1 MSFAQKRKTIDR
13 TSQTTEKKKSTNTTT
28 SSTSSISTGKSSNTK
43 KQVQKS
49 YFKIS
54 PQTVSFGSDGG
65 TRTFEVSSS
74 QSWSISVNTAS
85 WGHLT
90 RNGNTLSLTVDP
102 NNGTSSRTD
111 YFNISSGSKILRV
124 DISQSKATSFSV
136 SSQNLSFSSSGG
148 SQTLTITSSG
158 TWNIGTS
165 TYDWGHLTKSGNQL
179 IVSIDPNNSTSS
191 RTDYFTIKS
200 GDSEKRINITQSG
213 KTASTSSK
221 SATIKTVSVYNDAD
235 VDGKKGLSVHVSLD
249 ISGMKETDAKVS
261 CYFYDSSGN
270 ALVNTNGSYGTSGTP
285 SYVAVSESIKPGYE
299 NTTYSD
305 LEIKIPYDELHLSG
319 SYSRT
324 LRVDVIVWDY
334 ATSNHREMTRKE
346 GTTFTCIPNIS
357 YLKVDG
363 STSDKTKYF
372 GESGGREYYSVSTSA
387 SNYETWGVPSWC
399 SVENK
404 TSTGFTLVCNRNTS
418 SSPRNDYMKV
428 KAAGQEIRI
437 NIKQEGSTNT
447 WGISGTSR
455 SYVDNATGLT
465 YITSQ
470 IKEKGECRL
479 GAITE
484 NGKGIVIYGN
494 NGATWSSVPNNLSE
508 KVKEIKG
515 KISSITMTYSGYY
528 CITYD
533 RNAWFGIVPENM
545 KAKLNQFNNNRE
557 EIRSISISENGS
569 FAIVTDEHFI
579 ASNTS
584 DHSNMKKA
592 YELYGS
598 IKDVCVTNKGICVV
612 CQNGIY
618 YSNIPSNLE
627 EKLKNLDYH
636 PDHVTYT
643 DSGTFLITTESGRYS
658 YHM

>member
-28 SSTSSISTGKSSNTK
+28 SSTSSIPTGKSSNSK

-49 YFKIS
+49 YLKIT
-54 PQTVSFGSDGG
+54 PQTVSFGADGG

-74 QSWSISVNTAS
+74 KSWSISVNTAS

-90 RNGNTLSLTVDP
+90 RNGNTLNLTVDP
-102 NNGTSSRTD
+102 NSGTSSRTD
-111 YFNISSGSKILRV
+111 YFNISSGSKTLRV

-148 SQTLTITSSG
+148 SQTLTIISSD
-158 TWNIGTS
+158 TWNVGTS

-213 KTASTSSK
+213 KTASISSK
-221 SATIKTVSVYNDAD
+221 SATIKTISVYNDAD

-249 ISGMKETDAKVS
+249 ISGMKGTDAKVS
-261 CYFYDSSGN
+261 CYFYDSDGN
-270 ALVNTNGSYGTSGTP
+270 ALVNTNGSYGTSGSP

-418 SSPRNDYMKV
+418 SSSRSDYMKV

-437 NIKQEGSTNT
+437 DIKQEAC
-447 WGISGTSR
+447 SGPS
-455 SYVDNATGLT
+455 AT
-465 YITSQ
+465 ITSIEQ
-470 IKEKGECRL
+470 EHNVFSGYSKGMRIKLKFDVSGMLNRTVKATAWFYYGDNTTKLNNGYGGQVCVSKSDTAPYENTTFTMTLFMPYQSLNMARGF
-479 GAITE
+479 
-484 NGKGIVIYGN
+484 NGKLSFDIVISDSSGN
-494 NGATWSSVPNNLSE
+494 KLARQDNSTF
-508 KVKEIKG
+508 
-515 KISSITMTYSGYY
+515 TYSQP
-528 CITYD
+528 
-533 RNAWFGIVPENM
+533 W
-545 KAKLNQFNNNRE
+545 
-557 EIRSISISENGS
+557 
-569 FAIVTDEHFI
+569 
-579 ASNTS
+579 
-584 DHSNMKKA
+584 
-592 YELYGS
+592 
-598 IKDVCVTNKGICVV
+598 
-612 CQNGIY
+612 
-618 YSNIPSNLE
+618 
-627 EKLKNLDYH
+627 
-636 PDHVTYT
+636 
-643 DSGTFLITTESGRYS
+643 
-658 YHM
+658 